1 MSQEALVARPA
12 QGHLRR
18 DDGHWLQRFGVER
31 RRDGGLGLRLDDG
44 PGGGGR
50 GGRRGVRGGGRG
62 VGDGGGD
69 RDRWYYGEVG
79 GVRHWEGVV
88 GVWEG
93 VRDKFMRAWDGHPDV
108 SLSAHHP
115 SPRGRRKLTELS
127 LHKLLIQ
134 HSFPVSLKL
143 RLGLS

>member
-1 MSQEALVARPA
+1 MSQEALVARPV
-12 QGHLRR
+12 QRHLRR
-18 DDGHWLQRFGVER
+18 DDGHRLQRLQRLGVER

-44 PGGGGR
+44 RGGGGGR

-69 RDRWYYGEVG
+69 GERGDDGEVG

-93 VRDKFMRAWDGHPDV
+93 MQDKFMRAWDGHPDV

-115 SPRGRRKLTELS
+115 S
-127 LHKLLIQ
+127 
-134 HSFPVSLKL
+134 FP
-143 RLGLS
+143 